1 MLVLQ
6 LSVVALFVLLLVLFG
21 NAFYQA
27 MKLPNNTPSKYLRQQ
42 TKSDGHKK
50 VVVLL
55 GDSVTHGRIGVNY
68 VDMVEGQLE
77 GDQFEIINAGI
88 NSELAWNNLQRVDEV
103 IQCDPDIV
111 TVLIGTNDANATLST
126 DTMRSYVR
134 RMKLPREPDSDW
146 YRESLSSL
154 VKRLKTETNAQI
166 ALLSIPTI
174 GEEANH
180 PAFIRSSEYSSI
192 VRDIADETDVTY
204 LPLHEKMIEFLRDT
218 PGTPTYSYEK
228 SFIGMFKAIFKRYLL
243 RKSWNSISNN
253 SGFSLHVDYIHL
265 NTAGA
270 RMIADLIGEFIQSAL
285 TRT

>member
-6 LSVVALFVLLLVLFG
+6 LSVVALLVLVIILFG

-27 MKLPNNTPSKYLRQQ
+27 TKLPDNTPSKYLRQQ
-42 TKSDGHKK
+42 IKSDGSKK
-50 VVVLL
+50 VVVLM

-68 VDMVEGQLE
+68 VDMVEDQLD
-77 GDQFEIINAGI
+77 GAQFEIINAGI

-111 TVLIGTNDANATLST
+111 TVLIGTNDANATLSP
-126 DTMRSYVR
+126 DSMRSYVR
-134 RMKLPREPDSDW
+134 RMKLPREPDSGW

-154 VKRLKTETNAQI
+154 VKKLKTETNAQI

-180 PAFIRSSEYSSI
+180 PAFLKSSEYSSI
-192 VRDIADETDVTY
+192 VHNIAEETNVTY

-218 PGTPTYSYEK
+218 PGSPTYSYEK
-228 SFIGMFKAIFKRYLL
+228 SFIGMFKAIFSRYLL
-243 RKSWNSISNN
+243 RKSWDKIAYN
-253 SGFSLHVDYIHL
+253 SGFSLHVDHIHL

-270 RMIADLIGEFIQSAL
+270 RIIADLIGVFIQSV
-285 TRT
+285 

>member
-1 MLVLQ
+1 MLMLQ
-6 LSVVALFVLLLVLFG
+6 LSVVALLVLVIVLFG

-27 MKLPNNTPSKYLRQQ
+27 MKLPDNTPSKYLRQQ
-42 TKSDGHKK
+42 TQSDGSKK
-50 VVVLL
+50 VVVLM

-68 VDMVEGQLE
+68 VDLVEGQLE

-88 NSELAWNNLQRVDEV
+88 NSELAWNNLQRVDE
-103 IQCDPDIV
+103 IIRCDPDIV

-126 DTMRSYVR
+126 DTMRSLVR
-134 RMKLPREPDSDW
+134 RMKLPREPDSGW
-146 YRESLSSL
+146 YRESLISL
-154 VKRLKTETNAQI
+154 VKKLKTETNAQI

-180 PAFIRSSEYSSI
+180 PAFLRSSEYSSI
-192 VRDIADETDVTY
+192 VHDIAEETNVTY

-218 PGTPTYSYEK
+218 PRTPTYSYEK
-228 SFIGMFKAIFKRYLL
+228 SFIGMLRAILNRYLL
-243 RKSWNSISNN
+243 RKSWDKIANN
-253 SGFSLHVDYIHL
+253 SGFSLHVDYVHL

-285 TRT
+285 T

>member
-1 MLVLQ
+1 MLLLQ
-6 LSVVALFVLLLVLFG
+6 LSVVALLVLVIVLFG

-27 MKLPNNTPSKYLRQQ
+27 LKLPDNTPSKYLRQQ
-42 TKSDGHKK
+42 TKSDGSKK
-50 VVVLL
+50 VVVLM

-88 NSELAWNNLQRVDEV
+88 NSELAWNNLQRVDE
-103 IQCDPDIV
+103 IIRCDPDIV

-126 DTMRSYVR
+126 DTMRSYIR
-134 RMKLPREPDSDW
+134 RMKLPREPDIGW

-154 VKRLKTETNAQI
+154 VKKLKTETNAQI

-180 PAFIRSSEYSSI
+180 PAFLRSSEYSSI
-192 VRDIADETDVTY
+192 VHDIAEETNVTY

-218 PGTPTYSYEK
+218 PSTPTYSYEK
-228 SFIGMFKAIFKRYLL
+228 SFIGMFKAILNRYLL
-243 RKSWNSISNN
+243 RKSWDKIANN
-253 SGFSLHVDYIHL
+253 SGFSLHVDYVHL
-265 NTAGA
+265 NTTGA
-270 RMIADLIGEFIQSAL
+270 RMIAELIGEFIQSAL